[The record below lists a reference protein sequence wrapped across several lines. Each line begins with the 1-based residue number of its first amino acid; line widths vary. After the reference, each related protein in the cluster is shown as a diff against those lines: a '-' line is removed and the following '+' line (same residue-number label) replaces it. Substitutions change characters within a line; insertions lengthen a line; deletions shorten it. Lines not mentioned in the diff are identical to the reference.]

1 MNRAARTVIFF
12 LLAVPF
18 LFLIGEGWNLDFREA
33 PRLQKKMESLSRVQ
47 FDLFSIQKNLVFLLS
62 ESGRALKSPQLRGFL
77 AQIDA
82 SRRDIESQKSA
93 LSPGQRRK
101 VSDFS
106 PLPEP
111 GEERRAFFLQLSTLL
126 DRSIGLMKSVE
137 GLRKNLSLEAA
148 QAAGR
153 LNRIALWLS
162 LLFAS
167 SLGMTGLW
175 ILQNLTL
182 RKVSEFNTLLTKV
195 NQIVASAENESS
207 LIQSICDLAVK
218 HGHLSLAWIGVP
230 DESGA
235 FRFLGVSG
243 AVGYLEGLRISLDPS
258 DPSGQG
264 PAAGAWRND
273 CPYYTQ
279 SLEDATIPPE
289 WKKRARAFG
298 LHSASALPIRR
309 GGRVFGVLTVYH
321 RRRNMFDEKLRNLLE
336 ELVLDISRGFDR
348 MDTLRRQTLLSGA
361 LASVAEGV
369 FVLGA
374 EKRIVY
380 VNQAFTDMTG
390 YSPDEIIGREAT
402 RILYCCTDPGT
413 KGRIVEA
420 LDRRTGFQG
429 QIMSERKNGSRFWN
443 LLTLNPVQD
452 GNERGVHSVC
462 VMRDI
467 SELHDLTQ
475 KMDFQAHHDVLTG
488 LPNRRALEEHF
499 SRAIARAVRNG
510 SALAVGLFD
519 LDDFKPVND
528 TYGHEAGDTLLRELA
543 GRLLSNL
550 RENDFL
556 ARLGGD
562 EFVVVIEDLDIRQPL
577 QKLEPLLERLHR
589 AVEPAF
595 GLAPDRTATVDLSMG
610 ISLYPDD
617 GETGDLLLREA
628 DAAMFQVK
636 RKKHERDNWWQQGSS
651 SPSQGAPEMAF
662 DPSGPEG
669 RALLVRSRPWIESVI
684 GIFQTEFF
692 RLLAGDREQSDIL
705 SALDD
710 GEKQGLGAVMA
721 HHLLSLFDASA
732 TRETIREQGRRVG
745 KTHALVGVRGPFLLH
760 TKGLFDRILIENM
773 NRSLLAARDRYRIL
787 LIAEAR
793 INEDIQAQLRIKD
806 DIAGAYF
813 DILSHPLPKDG
824 ASWPIASGRELAI
837 LGALPGI
844 LSVLILTPGTE
855 NSFSVGPAAGE
866 RGKDFAEA
874 LRVPGGKEPPDPESL
889 RFPKSFARSLEKGGP
904 FSASAVDRDPRFVF
918 LSEAARKTGG
928 RSVLVVPVRTAS
940 GQSVAAVCLCGSYPN
955 QFESLW
961 MKQFSHG
968 LEERWNQIWSQT
980 VR

>member
-62 ESGRALKSPQLRGFL
+62 ESGRAQESPQLRGFL

-235 FRFLGVSG
+235 FRFLGISG

-298 LHSASALPIRR
+298 LHSVAALPIRR

-420 LDRRTGFQG
+420 LDRRT
-429 QIMSERKNGSRFWN
+429 
-443 LLTLNPVQD
+443 
-452 GNERGVHSVC
+452 
-462 VMRDI
+462 
-467 SELHDLTQ
+467 
-475 KMDFQAHHDVLTG
+475 
-488 LPNRRALEEHF
+488 
-499 SRAIARAVRNG
+499 
-510 SALAVGLFD
+510 
-519 LDDFKPVND
+519 
-528 TYGHEAGDTLLRELA
+528 
-543 GRLLSNL
+543 
-550 RENDFL
+550 
-556 ARLGGD
+556 
-562 EFVVVIEDLDIRQPL
+562 
-577 QKLEPLLERLHR
+577 
-589 AVEPAF
+589 
-595 GLAPDRTATVDLSMG
+595 
-610 ISLYPDD
+610 
-617 GETGDLLLREA
+617 
-628 DAAMFQVK
+628 
-636 RKKHERDNWWQQGSS
+636 
-651 SPSQGAPEMAF
+651 
-662 DPSGPEG
+662 
-669 RALLVRSRPWIESVI
+669 
-684 GIFQTEFF
+684 
-692 RLLAGDREQSDIL
+692 
-705 SALDD
+705 
-710 GEKQGLGAVMA
+710 
-721 HHLLSLFDASA
+721 
-732 TRETIREQGRRVG
+732 
-745 KTHALVGVRGPFLLH
+745 
-760 TKGLFDRILIENM
+760 
-773 NRSLLAARDRYRIL
+773 
-787 LIAEAR
+787 
-793 INEDIQAQLRIKD
+793 
-806 DIAGAYF
+806 
-813 DILSHPLPKDG
+813 
-824 ASWPIASGRELAI
+824 
-837 LGALPGI
+837 
-844 LSVLILTPGTE
+844 
-855 NSFSVGPAAGE
+855 
-866 RGKDFAEA
+866 
-874 LRVPGGKEPPDPESL
+874 
-889 RFPKSFARSLEKGGP
+889 
-904 FSASAVDRDPRFVF
+904 
-918 LSEAARKTGG
+918 
-928 RSVLVVPVRTAS
+928 
-940 GQSVAAVCLCGSYPN
+940 
-955 QFESLW
+955 
-961 MKQFSHG
+961 
-968 LEERWNQIWSQT
+968 
-980 VR
+980 